1 MEVTKGWYAA
11 DVGALVPFTAVGAL
25 VVLPAVVGTTGAS
38 ETGASVVASL
48 DGAAGADVVATTGGV
63 LAGAEVVVS
72 VDGAAGE
79 AVVVVVGIIMLG
91 KKLRAGGK
99 VMSMTDGATGE

>member
-1 MEVTKGWYAA
+1 MEVTNGWYAA
-11 DVGALVPFTAVGAL
+11 DVGALVPFTAAGAL
-25 VVLPAVVGTTGAS
+25 VVLLAVVGTTGAS

-48 DGAAGADVVATTGGV
+48 EGA
-63 LAGAEVVVS
+63 AGAEVVVPTGG
-72 VDGAAGE
+72 VLGAAVVAAGA
-79 AVVVVVGIIMLG
+79 AVVVTVGIIMLG